1 MIENAAQ
8 LGAIRNGQMLLGGPH
23 NVLQYPEK
31 QYFHAHFQLP
41 VYQTLT
47 SGNRLRRFIIA
58 PMAPHQTRVR
68 VRYAETDQMGVVYY
82 ANYLVWMEVARVEY
96 CKALGFRY
104 KDMELDDG
112 VLLAVV
118 EANCRYL
125 YPARFD
131 EEVTVE
137 THLAEANPR
146 IVSFH
151 YEMRL
156 AENERKL
163 ATGSTRHI
171 FCNREMKPV
180 RLPEK
185 YRAMFGIE

>member
-1 MIENAAQ
+1 
-8 LGAIRNGQMLLGGPH
+8 
-23 NVLQYPEK
+23 
-31 QYFHAHFQLP
+31 
-41 VYQTLT
+41 
-47 SGNRLRRFIIA
+47 
-58 PMAPHQTRVR
+58 
-68 VRYAETDQMGVVYY
+68 MGVVYY

-137 THLAEANPR
+137 TRLAEANPR
-146 IVSFH
+146 IVGFH

-156 AENERKL
+156 AEGDRKL

>member
-1 MIENAAQ
+1 M
-8 LGAIRNGQMLLGGPH
+8 P
-23 NVLQYPEK
+23 
-31 QYFHAHFQLP
+31 
-41 VYQTLT
+41 
-47 SGNRLRRFIIA
+47 S
-58 PMAPHQTRVR
+58 HQTRVR

-82 ANYLVWMEVARVEY
+82 ANYLVWMEVARVEF

-104 KDMELDDG
+104 RDMELEDG

-118 EANCRYL
+118 EAQCRYI

-131 EEVTVE
+131 EEVIVDTRI
-137 THLAEANPR
+137 AEANSR
-146 IVSFH
+146 FVSFG

-156 AENERKL
+156 ADADRKV

-171 FCNREMKPV
+171 FCNREMKPA

-185 YRAMFGIE
+185 YRAAFGIK

>member
-1 MIENAAQ
+1 
-8 LGAIRNGQMLLGGPH
+8 ML
-23 NVLQYPEK
+23 
-31 QYFHAHFQLP
+31 
-41 VYQTLT
+41 
-47 SGNRLRRFIIA
+47 S
-58 PMAPHQTRVR
+58 HQTRLR

-82 ANYLVWMEVARVEY
+82 ANYLVWMEVARVEF

-104 KDMELDDG
+104 KDMEIDDG

-118 EANCRYL
+118 DAQCRYL

-131 EEVTVE
+131 QEVIVE
-137 THLAEANPR
+137 TRIAETNSR
-146 IVSFH
+146 MVSFS

-156 AENERKL
+156 AESDRKL

-171 FCNREMKPV
+171 FCNRAMKPV

-185 YRAMFGIE
+185 YRPAFGVKR

>member
-1 MIENAAQ
+1 
-8 LGAIRNGQMLLGGPH
+8 
-23 NVLQYPEK
+23 
-31 QYFHAHFQLP
+31 
-41 VYQTLT
+41 
-47 SGNRLRRFIIA
+47 
-58 PMAPHQTRVR
+58 MAPHQTRVR

-131 EEVTVE
+131 EEVLVE
-137 THLAEANPR
+137 TRLAEVNPR

-156 AENERKL
+156 AENDRKL

-180 RLPEK
+180 RLPGK